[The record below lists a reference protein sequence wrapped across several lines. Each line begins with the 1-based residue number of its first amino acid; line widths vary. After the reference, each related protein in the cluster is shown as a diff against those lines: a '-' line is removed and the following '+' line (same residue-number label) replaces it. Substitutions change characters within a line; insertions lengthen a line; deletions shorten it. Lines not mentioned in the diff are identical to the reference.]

1 MAKVTCRGFDA
12 NKQQIIKGLAMVNKN
27 YSSDY
32 LADELKAKKNKVG
45 LWSQEENDILS
56 PSDYRAMQ
64 NFLNIKL

>member
-1 MAKVTCRGFDA
+1 
-12 NKQQIIKGLAMVNKN
+12 MVNKN